1 MDLTSDDESENL
13 DINQKGPHHRAALDE
28 TLKVMRRMLCDA
40 GIQVFQPDF
49 TQSSKSAN
57 NKYLWDLAVNLFVEL
72 VECGEYVGVNQEICT
87 KEKICQA
94 INSHVTQ
101 RLQRQYVSS
110 LGNLSFLAMACS
122 YFSLTPSD
130 IAKKINGM
138 SML

>member
-87 KEKICQA
+87 KEK
-94 INSHVTQ
+94 
-101 RLQRQYVSS
+101 RQYVSS